1 MTVKYQVEIE
11 PGFTGSSEGHEFVHK
26 AARYVGKKAVIRL
39 DRHDWIE
46 KATYTFGTEGEV
58 KHAIQGILKAG
69 KGFWEDPKGD
79 LLISIDDETKKFYPS
94 GEFNSTKDEIEN
106 DNGFVLVTISELTKT
121 SGSEP
126 SSPVKK
132 KSHSV
137 SGFPSAYKE
146 IMGSGS
152 SSKRSSSATSS
163 KPYQSSSDVYDT
175 ISSGLYWKKKK

>member
-11 PGFTGSSEGHEFVHK
+11 PGFTGSHEGHEFVHK
-26 AARYVGKKAVIRL
+26 AARYIGKKAVIRL

-69 KGFWEDPKGD
+69 KGFLEDPKGD
-79 LLISIDDETKKFYPS
+79 LLISIDDETKKLYPS
-94 GEFNSTKDEIEN
+94 GEFNSTKDDIEN
-106 DNGFVLVTISELTKT
+106 DKGFVLVTISELTKP

-126 SSPVKK
+126 APVKK
-132 KSHSV
+132 KSQGV
-137 SGFPSAYKE
+137 GVFPSAYKE

-152 SSKRSSSATSS
+152 SSKISSSATSS